1 MNKTIIIDY
10 TQNAL
15 LDFIQ
20 IAYKE
25 HYEIIKTTVK
35 EEHQVVFV
43 YIRTMKILSWE
54 YEDFTGN
61 KYINMSSCKNIY
73 SFIQ

>member
-1 MNKTIIIDY
+1 VNKTIIIDY

-15 LDFIQ
+15 LEFIQ

-25 HYEIIKTTVK
+25 HYEILKTIVK

-43 YIRTMKILSWE
+43 YIQTMKILSWE

-61 KYINMSSCKNIY
+61 KYINMSSSQNIY
-73 SFIQ
+73 SFI

>member
-25 HYEIIKTTVK
+25 HYEIVKTIVK
-35 EEHQVVFV
+35 EEHQIVFV
-43 YIRTMKILSWE
+43 YIQTMKILSWE
-54 YEDFTGN
+54 YEDVNGN

-73 SFIQ
+73 SYI